1 MKFLTSVTPPPFPPS
16 FLAPC
21 FFSPKIELRARSRW
35 REQKGESLIGDLA
48 GWDGIRLRYL
58 LTAGNAWCS
67 TLFNSFPLGYPRY
80 PKIKCKNVNNV
91 LLGERCI
98 IFFFLNRKNFV
109 EFYDNVASIAF
120 FFLSFF
126 VHLQDYS
133 NRVIKNWYYYRF
145 N

>member
-91 LLGERCI
+91 LLGVL
-98 IFFFLNRKNFV
+98 FFFFIIGRILWNFTITLHRSR
-109 EFYDNVASIAF
+109 FS
-120 FFLSFF
+120 FFLFF